1 MNEILN
7 VDYNVHNL
15 FPTPIH
21 CLKINDF
28 DSKKQSLIDYAYNLR
43 DNAERGRTAS
53 NRGGFQS
60 LVFKV
65 KGGDV
70 LQDLLIDVISNIPS
84 FKSGVDVRCHTW
96 VNINPPNALNVKHC
110 HPNCDIAGVLWIK
123 IPKNSGKLMFVSPYN
138 YMCYNE
144 MMCYS
149 RKFRDDHAYHFDYSY
164 EPVEGGLM
172 LFPAHLEHKVLE
184 NKSDEDRISVS
195 FNLNLINR
203 DPEVD

>member
-7 VDYNVHNL
+7 IDYNVHNL

-43 DNAERGRTAS
+43 DNAEKGRTAS

-84 FKSGVDVRCHTW
+84 FKNGVDVKCHTW
-96 VNINPPNALNVKHC
+96 VNINPPNSLNVKHC

-123 IPKNSGKLMFVSPYN
+123 IPKNSGSY
-138 YMCYNE
+138 
-144 MMCYS
+144 
-149 RKFRDDHAYHFDYSY
+149 YSY
-164 EPVEGGLM
+164 LRTIICVIM
-172 LFPAHLEHKVLE
+172 K
-184 NKSDEDRISVS
+184 
-195 FNLNLINR
+195 
-203 DPEVD
+203 

>member
-1 MNEILN
+1 M
-7 VDYNVHNL
+7 Y
-15 FPTPIH
+15 
-21 CLKINDF
+21 KR
-28 DSKKQSLIDYAYNLR
+28 Q
-43 DNAERGRTAS
+43 AS

-96 VNINPPNALNVKHC
+96 VNINPPNSFNVKHC
-110 HPNCDIAGVLWIK
+110 HPNCDVAGVLWIK
-123 IPKNSGKLMFVSPYN
+123 IPENSGKFLFVSPYN

-149 RKFRDDHAYHFDYSY
+149 KKFRDDHAYHFDYAY
-164 EPVEGGLM
+164 EAVEGGLM

-184 NKSDEDRISVS
+184 NESDEDRISVS
-195 FNLNLINR
+195 FNLNLINN
-203 DPEVD
+203 DAEVF